1 MKLFGEKTTPR
12 ERLRNMVSVV
22 RRQKYHIQRD
32 ITGLQAQNK
41 RVEADIK
48 KRAKAGNLD
57 EAKILA
63 RELVNSRKAVSRL
76 YSANANL
83 DCIISELN
91 CQAATTKMAGCLK
104 SSTAVMKSMSAL
116 FKLPAFVLILQLPEL
131 QKTMRDLSKEMTKM
145 GLIDEMIQDTMES
158 TMGDADDMEE
168 ATAAEVEKIIFEITS
183 GEVVKPPGI
192 GLVSVPTDMP
202 IAGGSQ
208 SPSELAGSVLED
220 DEEEMSEM
228 QARLAA
234 LRN

>member
-116 FKLPAFVLILQLPEL
+116 FKLPEL

>member
-32 ITGLQAQNK
+32 ITSLQAQNK

-91 CQAATTKMAGCLK
+91 CQAATTKLAGCLK

-116 FKLPAFVLILQLPEL
+116 FKLPEL

-220 DEEEMSEM
+220 DQEEMSEM

>member
-32 ITGLQAQNK
+32 ITSLQAQNK

-116 FKLPAFVLILQLPEL
+116 FKLPEL